1 VCWIVVINLNAALG
15 LLGLQQAGRSANFED
30 TMYALRDEFKNDT
43 TRLVEIVQSH
53 FAVGAKNKLALL
65 LMGALCGKDASQLSN
80 DDKQLFDALASLT
93 AKETSAVS
101 VRARQV

>member
-1 VCWIVVINLNAALG
+1 M
-15 LLGLQQAGRSANFED
+15 QQAGRSANFED